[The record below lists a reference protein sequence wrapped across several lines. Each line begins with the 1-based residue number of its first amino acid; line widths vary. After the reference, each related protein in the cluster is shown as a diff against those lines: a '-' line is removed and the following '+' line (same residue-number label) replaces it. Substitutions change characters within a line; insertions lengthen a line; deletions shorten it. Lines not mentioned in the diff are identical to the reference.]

1 MNVQF
6 DPRFE
11 TVRGALAAA
20 DTPVAEAIDH
30 AGGRL
35 EAAVALVLRGGP
47 SFDFLLIKRAT
58 SERDPW
64 SGQMALPGGR
74 WETTDSGLLHT
85 ARRETLEETGLN
97 LEALGVPLGRLPDV
111 VPASPHIRPLR
122 IAPYV
127 FGVPASAEA
136 RIASH
141 EVHSVHWVP
150 VATLNDEAARSEI
163 RIERPGF
170 NKKFPSYHVVGEHVW
185 GLTYGILSR
194 FLELTPTD

>member
-1 MNVQF
+1 MSVAN

-11 TVRGALAAA
+11 TLRNALASAA
-20 DTPVAEAIDH
+20 TPPLEAIDRD
-30 AGGRL
+30 GTRL

-47 SFDFLLIKRAT
+47 SLDFLLIKRAT

-74 WETTDSGLLHT
+74 WELTDSGLLHT

-97 LEALGVPLGRLPDV
+97 LEVHGVPLGRLPDV
-111 VPASPHIRPLR
+111 VPSSPHLKPLR

-127 FGVPASAEA
+127 FGVPDSVQAMV
-136 RIASH
+136 ASH
-141 EVHSVHWVP
+141 EVDSVHWVP
-150 VATLNDEAARSEI
+150 LAALHDEAARSEI

-170 NKKFPSYHVVGEHVW
+170 SKKFPSYNVAGEHVW
-185 GLTYGILSR
+185 GLTYRILTG
-194 FLELTPTD
+194 FLERSRV